1 MVQLVPGDS
10 ASVYTICRS
19 EVIQHGLRWAIDCY
33 CRATGGEESATEGW
47 DDLWHVGKQ
56 WLTLSKVNKKALEG
70 IKEEWSRLN
79 LNYLLVFNKL
89 TCIQIP
95 LTYLCEG
102 GGGGGRS
109 GGGSGGTRVVCVCV
123 CICLYTWK
131 YTWYRSQCQVF
142 SHVAFPLIFWDK
154 DTWWG

>member
-1 MVQLVPGDS
+1 M
-10 ASVYTICRS
+10 
-19 EVIQHGLRWAIDCY
+19 
-33 CRATGGEESATEGW
+33 
-47 DDLWHVGKQ
+47 GKQ

-95 LTYLCEG
+95 LTYLYGG

-109 GGGSGGTRVVCVCV
+109 GGGSGGTRVVCMCVCV
-123 CICLYTWK
+123 YLPIYMEVYMIQKSMSSVLPCC
-131 YTWYRSQCQVF
+131 F
-142 SHVAFPLIFWDK
+142 SPYLLR
-154 DTWWG
+154 

>member
-1 MVQLVPGDS
+1 M
-10 ASVYTICRS
+10 
-19 EVIQHGLRWAIDCY
+19 
-33 CRATGGEESATEGW
+33 
-47 DDLWHVGKQ
+47 GKQ

-95 LTYLCEG
+95 LTYLYGG

-109 GGGSGGTRVVCVCV
+109 GGGSGGTRVVCLCVCV
-123 CICLYTWK
+123 FAYIHGSIHDTEVNVKCSPMLL
-131 YTWYRSQCQVF
+131 
-142 SHVAFPLIFWDK
+142 FPLSFEIRTLDEVRVH
-154 DTWWG
+154 